1 MLEMC
6 LLTEISSD
14 NKIKTLQMDV
24 VKKLS
29 DKQPAI
35 TARLP

>member
-6 LLTEISSD
+6 LLTGISSD
-14 NKIKTLQMDV
+14 NKKKLQMDA
-24 VKKLS
+24 VKNLS